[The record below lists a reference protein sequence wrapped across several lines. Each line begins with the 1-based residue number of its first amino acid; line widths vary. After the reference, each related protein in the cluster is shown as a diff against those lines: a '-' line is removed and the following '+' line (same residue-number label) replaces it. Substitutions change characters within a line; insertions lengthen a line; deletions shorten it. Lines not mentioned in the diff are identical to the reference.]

1 MTGSSEPNLNRS
13 ESDPF
18 LHLHKMS
25 TTAGLGSGDYVA
37 INGTAVVCLL
47 LGAASAFVL
56 FDSHVFLLFPFF
68 GIVTGI
74 LAWNQIS
81 KSNGTQTGREVA
93 AIGLLLAVGFG
104 GYAGVMGV
112 YNTVKSHSDEQQV
125 VSQVKK
131 LGELLKSEDYPDAY
145 ALFDSQFHKHV
156 SKTDFET
163 GWRRMSAS
171 PILGK
176 VQSID
181 WNELLV
187 FTVDPVNESRLAS
200 GMMLFKL
207 KPAEPL
213 RINMIL
219 RNEEGN
225 WLIDQIP
232 QIFSTETAPARQ
244 SVKQNS
250 NNSKPLPFIGPPK
263 PQG

>member
-1 MTGSSEPNLNRS
+1 
-13 ESDPF
+13 
-18 LHLHKMS
+18 MS

-56 FDSHVFLLFPFF
+56 FDSHIFLLFPFF
-68 GIVTGI
+68 GILTGI
-74 LAWNQIS
+74 LAWMQIS

-104 GYAGVMGV
+104 GYAGVVGV
-112 YNTVKSHSDEQQV
+112 YNTVRSHSDEQQV
-125 VSQVKK
+125 VSQVRK
-131 LGELLKSEDYPDAY
+131 LGDLLKAEDYPDAY

-156 SKTDFET
+156 SKADFET

-187 FTVDPVNESRLAS
+187 FTVDPVNETRLAS
-200 GMMLFKL
+200 GMMKFKL

-219 RNEEGN
+219 RNEEGS

-232 QIFSTETAPARQ
+232 QVFSTEAAPAKQSTRQ
-244 SVKQNS
+244 DS
-250 NNSKPLPFIGPPK
+250 NNSKPVALHRPTETAGIRH
-263 PQG
+263 

>member
-1 MTGSSEPNLNRS
+1 MTGSSESNLNRGDP
-13 ESDPF
+13 DPF

-56 FDSHVFLLFPFF
+56 FDSHIFLLFPLV
-68 GIVTGI
+68 GLLTGI
-74 LAWNQIS
+74 LAWSQIS
-81 KSNGTQTGREVA
+81 KSNGTETGREVA
-93 AIGLLLAVGFG
+93 AIGLLLSVGFG

-112 YNTVKSHSDEQQV
+112 YNTVRSHADEQQI

-131 LGELLKSEDYPDAY
+131 LGDLIKAEDYTDAY
-145 ALFDSQFHKHV
+145 ALFDSQFRKHV
-156 SKTDFET
+156 SKADFET

-171 PILGK
+171 PILGN

-181 WNELLV
+181 WNQLLE
-187 FTVDPVNESRLAS
+187 FTVDPVSDARLAS

-232 QIFSTETAPARQ
+232 QIFSTEPAAAP
-244 SVKQNS
+244 KQQQKNS
-250 NNSKPLPFIGPPK
+250 SKPLPFIGPPA
-263 PQG
+263 PQS